1 MGLEPTISEWEA
13 AMLPSRPRHH
23 NNLQD
28 DLDKIYYFAISFIL
42 SQYYRLLSY
51 SYYRFHYHNSIAIL
65 EGLVTMPDLDIS
77 NF

>member
-13 AMLPSRPRHH
+13 AMLPSRPWHH
-23 NNLQD
+23 NNLQV

-65 EGLVTMPDLDIS
+65 EGLDNNTL
-77 NF
+77 FALKA